1 MFNRIIQFISFFFF
15 GLALW
20 LIIKEVEKVGLEKVW
35 QLMSSTP
42 LWVLLIAGF
51 FVIADYVALACYD
64 VLSLDYIRYKLPFRT
79 VFKTSAI
86 GFAVSN
92 TVGHAFISGGA
103 VRYLFYTPLGLSRAQ
118 VLLLI
123 AFETLTLFMGMG
135 VIYVIATLLLPFT
148 PSLTDQSH
156 LITYYGISFLIV
168 CAFSVYWFWVIK
180 SKRAFKISGVTL
192 KAPSEKLTGVQLL
205 LGFADNFLVSLVF
218 YSVLRY
224 HLETPFLP
232 VFIVYTIA
240 QITALVSQVPGGLGV
255 FTSLFLLLFPHAL
268 AEKGAVLASLFVYR
282 VLYFII
288 PFLSALIY
296 LGIYLLKTHFLK
308 GKTKT
313 VQHIQ

>member
-20 LIIKEVEKVGLEKVW
+20 LIIKEVEKAGWEKVW

-42 LWVLLIAGF
+42 LWVLLIACF
-51 FVIADYVALACYD
+51 FVIADFVVLACYD
-64 VLSLDYIRYKLPFRT
+64 VLALDYIRYKLPFRT
-79 VFKTSAI
+79 VFKTAAV

-103 VRYLFYTPLGLSRAQ
+103 VRYLFYTPLGIGRAQ
-118 VLLLI
+118 ILLLI
-123 AFETLTLFMGMG
+123 AFETLTIFMGMG
-135 VIYVIATLLLPFT
+135 LIYVIATLLTPFT
-148 PSLTDQSH
+148 PDLTDKSH
-156 LITYYGISFLIV
+156 LETYYGVSILIV
-168 CAFSVYWFWVIK
+168 CAFLGYWFWVIK
-180 SKRAFKISGVTL
+180 SKRSVRIGGVTL
-192 KAPSEKLTGVQLL
+192 KAPSKRLTGLQLL
-205 LGFADNFLVSLVF
+205 VGFADNFLVSVVF

-255 FTSLFLLLFPHAL
+255 FTSLFLLLFPHAM

-282 VLYFII
+282 AVYFFL
-288 PFLSALIY
+288 PFFLALIY
-296 LGIYLLKTHFLK
+296 LGIYFLK
-308 GKTKT
+308 N
-313 VQHIQ
+313 HIRSDSNINNETNQ

>member
-1 MFNRIIQFISFFFF
+1 MFNRLIQFVSFFFF

-51 FVIADYVALACYD
+51 FVAADFIVLACYD
-64 VLSLDYIRYKLPFRT
+64 VLALDYIRYKLPFRT
-79 VFKTSAI
+79 VFKTSAV

-103 VRYLFYTPLGLSRAQ
+103 VRYLFYTPLGVPRAQ
-118 VLLLI
+118 ILLLI

-135 VIYVIATLLLPFT
+135 LIYVIAVLLTPFT
-148 PSLTDQSH
+148 PDLTDKSH
-156 LITYYGISFLIV
+156 LETYYGVSFLIV
-168 CAFSVYWFWVIK
+168 CAFLGYWFWVIR
-180 SKRAFKISGVTL
+180 SKRNVKISGVTL
-192 KAPSEKLTGVQLL
+192 KAPSGRLTGLQLL
-205 LGFADNFLVSLVF
+205 VGVADNFLVSLVF
-218 YSVLRY
+218 FSVFRY

-255 FTSLFLLLFPHAL
+255 FTSLFLLLFPHAMT
-268 AEKGAVLASLFVYR
+268 EKAAVLASLFVYR
-282 VLYFII
+282 VIYFIV
-288 PFLSALIY
+288 PFLLALIY
-296 LGIYLLKTHFLK
+296 LAFYVIKKHTFEDKAVLNNNFK
-308 GKTKT
+308 
-313 VQHIQ
+313 